1 MAETEVK
8 PANQRGV
15 FLVTILMFSAFGP
28 YIIKGVRTEQIAIYA
43 AALLMLLRSL
53 YSIRCSRAI
62 YPIVCLWGVYLGV
75 GLLGALVPP
84 VNESMYARSS
94 IVAGL
99 DNLVLP
105 IAVLVIVLALQT
117 LGAEPLQLLRRIALL
132 TVSLMC
138 LNTLAAIAQYR
149 GVSWSQWWDGGN
161 SVAST
166 AKNAAQL
173 GRFSG
178 LINQPAEAGILYG
191 AALMCALYLW
201 RRKPQRLLLAIAF
214 LMVGGIMT
222 VSKIFLLIALPLAV
236 LQIMLSRERRNFYVL
251 AVVGLITGLLVVIES
266 GLAPAL
272 SGLTQLQQVLPG
284 SDGQSAIAT
293 FTAGRYGSTSSL
305 QSVVDAVTSGPV
317 VFGFGLGGLQVPYD
331 SGFVEA
337 LVMSGVL
344 GVACYSLVLAA
355 VYRQW
360 RRAIVG
366 PERTLLGFLLILLTL
381 ASFGVPA
388 LTANRVSSVIWLLLA
403 SLLLAVERCGSGTDH
418 GPSAW
423 GTCDVVVGR

>member
-344 GVACYSLVLAA
+344 GVAFY
-355 VYRQW
+355 
-360 RRAIVG
+360 
-366 PERTLLGFLLILLTL
+366 
-381 ASFGVPA
+381 
-388 LTANRVSSVIWLLLA
+388 
-403 SLLLAVERCGSGTDH
+403 
-418 GPSAW
+418 
-423 GTCDVVVGR
+423 